1 LGLRTLLGLKTPYAR
16 RAPLNVFVLCTGRC
30 GSQTFYA
37 ACRHITNYT
46 VHHESRILL
55 TGKARLDYPARH
67 IEIDNR
73 LAWLLGRLDKA
84 YGKQAFY
91 VHLTRDPIKVAESYA
106 RRRHFGIAKAYYEG
120 ILLGARGA
128 DTEVVLRDMVHT
140 VTTNIEH
147 FLRDK
152 PNRML
157 IRFEDI
163 KTEFPKF
170 WSWIGATGDLDAA
183 LPEFDIVY
191 DNKSTA
197 KGSSNCANA
206 ARTETLH
213 RRNSHIHPEAVRPL
227 YEAGIRSSIC
237 D

>member
-30 GSQTFYA
+30 GSLTFQA

-46 VHHESRILL
+46 ANHESRILL
-55 TGKARLDYPARH
+55 TGEARLDFPARH

-73 LAWLLGRLDKA
+73 LSWVLGRLDKA
-84 YGKQAFY
+84 DGKKAFY
-91 VHLTRDPIKVAESYA
+91 VHLTRDPIKVVQSYA
-106 RRRHFGIAKAYYEG
+106 RRRGYGGIAKAYYEG

-128 DTEVVLRDMVHT
+128 DTEVVMRDMVHT

-152 PNRML
+152 PNRMH

-183 LPEFDIVY
+183 LAEFDIVY
-191 DNKSTA
+191 D
-197 KGSSNCANA
+197 
-206 ARTETLH
+206 
-213 RRNSHIHPEAVRPL
+213 
-227 YEAGIRSSIC
+227 IRSV
-237 D
+237 